1 MVYSAR
7 VANWS
12 TLLFKFL
19 LPFFLSGRWR
29 TAMDAKNEKTSETT
43 YYKQLVK
50 SKVVMKKKEKP
61 NIQSI
66 GGIVLYLAC
75 LISILL
81 FIVSNL

>member
-1 MVYSAR
+1 
-7 VANWS
+7 
-12 TLLFKFL
+12 
-19 LPFFLSGRWR
+19 
-29 TAMDAKNEKTSETT
+29 MDAKNEKTSETT